1 MFNVV
6 DQLKDKIS
14 GTDSLKKI
22 LQAVREAQIKVPKKY
37 EDILPG
43 QAAQRHCEEC
53 SICLALLT
61 EDLSVLPCNH
71 VFHTKCINKWSAEKN
86 RQQSGK
92 KRCPYC
98 RNPYID
104 PRPVCTPA
112 TGSETTVSWVKRGSQ
127 WISSRCE

>member
-6 DQLKDKIS
+6 NQLRDKID
-14 GTDSLKKI
+14 GKDPECLKNM

-37 EDILPG
+37 EDILPEG
-43 QAAQRHCEEC
+43 QAPQQQCGEC
-53 SICLALLT
+53 SICLKDTLLT

-92 KRCPYC
+92 KRCPNC

-104 PRPVCTPA
+104 PRPVRTSTPA
-112 TGSETTVSWVKRGSQ
+112 TRWVKRGSQ
-127 WISSRCE
+127 WIRGEC